1 VSTNVGSG
9 ADPAGYADAA
19 DAGGGADVVLG
30 DAARRRLVELAADVV
45 ARLPAEQV
53 PASLR
58 AVARF
63 TPAKRARLGGTALAA
78 ALDADEQFRTA
89 VADVVAEATPQ
100 LVELIRSGA
109 PTAASDPVDTAVV
122 AYLLR
127 PPGWTDLVRTAADR
141 ARAERNGAG
150 AVRGEA
156 AKLRTE
162 LVQTHAE
169 LARARADLRTRAA
182 RQRDEQTS
190 SLAAAATELAEV
202 RKQLRV
208 RTAELRTALGD
219 RDEARAAVEQLRRA
233 AAAAEAAQ
241 EIELRRA
248 RARISDLERSAEA
261 ARRGVRRDRDV
272 DTARLSLLIDTLV
285 DAAAGLRRELSLPPA
300 SMRPADT
307 VEAGGAAVGGGTL
320 PRTVTDAMAL
330 DRLLALPHA
339 HLIVD
344 GYNVTKT
351 GYGSLPLAD
360 QRSRLVGSL
369 AALAGRVGAEV
380 TVAFDGAQRPPAQP
394 QSPRGVRVLFSA
406 AGETADDLIRRLVAA
421 EPRGRP
427 VVVVTTDQEV
437 VADVLRAGGWTVP
450 ASVFLERVGQ

>member
-272 DTARLSLLIDTLV
+272 DTARLSLLVDTLV
-285 DAAAGLRRELSLPPA
+285 DAAAGLRRELSLPAA

-307 VEAGGAAVGGGTL
+307 VEAAGAAAGGTL
-320 PRTVTDAMAL
+320 PRTVTDPVAL
-330 DRLLALPHA
+330 DRLLAVPHA

-369 AALAGRVGAEV
+369 AALAGRVAVEV

-394 QSPRGVRVLFSA
+394 QAPRGVRVLFSA
-406 AGETADDLIRRLVAA
+406 AGEIADDLIRRLVSA
-421 EPRGRP
+421 EPPGRP
-427 VVVVTTDQEV
+427 VIVVTTDQEV

-450 ASVFLERVGQ
+450 ASVFLERVGS